1 MSEKAGP
8 KPSSKYQK
16 PLLIFL
22 LLIIALGILGLI
34 GMVIFR
40 LGQSSQLTISPTL
53 SPALTISP
61 SPVEEISPSSTPIL
75 TPTSRPTSTPTPTS
89 ILTSAPTATSIPTP
103 TPTISPQA
111 DLYISEYSF
120 NHPPK
125 QGEAFTVRIGIYNQG
140 NAKADAFW
148 WEWWPTKYAYACR
161 QRISE
166 GIAAHGG
173 RIVNCTYTY
182 GGWANYETKA
192 VADADNEVAESN
204 ETNNTHIENLIPI
217 H

>member
-1 MSEKAGP
+1 MPEETSK
-8 KPSSKYQK
+8 KPSSKSQK
-16 PLLIFL
+16 TILVFL
-22 LLIIALGILGLI
+22 LLIIVLGILSLT
-34 GMVIFR
+34 GMAAFR
-40 LGQSSQLTISPTL
+40 LGQSSLNISPTPSPSLMSSL
-53 SPALTISP
+53 SPT
-61 SPVEEISPSSTPIL
+61 EEIFPSSTPTVKPKPTA
-75 TPTSRPTSTPTPTS
+75 TPTSVP
-89 ILTSAPTATSIPTP
+89 TSAPTATSTPTP
-103 TPTISPQA
+103 TPITPPQA

-120 NHPPK
+120 DHPPK

-148 WEWWPTKYAYACR
+148 WEWWPTKYAHACR

-173 RIVNCTYTY
+173 RIVYCPYTY

-192 VADADNEVAESN
+192 VADVDGEVAESN
-204 ETNNTHIENLIPI
+204 EGNNTHIQNIVPI